1 MDFCQRVDRRIV
13 NKRSI
18 ESLIKSGAFDSLNIN
33 KIETIKNIE
42 KILQEAEKK
51 KILKTKLIYF
61 LTKMKRKIS

>member
-33 KIETIKNIE
+33 KIETIK
-42 KILQEAEKK
+42 ILKKYYKKLKK
-51 KILKTKLIYF
+51 KI
-61 LTKMKRKIS
+61 

>member
-42 KILQEAEKK
+42 KILHEAEKK
-51 KILKTKLIYF
+51 KI
-61 LTKMKRKIS
+61 